1 MTDNGSRDRPKPDA
15 RQGTSS
21 SASRCDIAQRTV
33 RVVRFKMSLY
43 ARSGLWGLTGRNA
56 KRNVSPDPRSP
67 ARRRKTALETALHCV
82 SVAGI
87 SVSMRQE
94 STIPD
99 CVARC
104 PWSSLDQPC
113 KCSPKAE
120 SLAECL
126 PNAGR
131 LGLAV
136 AAIQTLSDPGSQES
150 LVKDLRQVF
159 AGRTW
164 AILGAATWNRQRNL
178 ESGSLSTARSTDQS
192 CRQAHCPITCS
203 LYRCQG
209 HVDRKSSTHARMTE
223 CRRCGLRRSC
233 NYLCRTLHCAVPY
246 SKSRRRPPLSCA
258 SMPGRTGM
266 NFSPWP

>member
-1 MTDNGSRDRPKPDA
+1 MHILPLPNSPWDTSTAAGKAFFDMLGVFAAFETNLGRGRQAEGILAAKQRVACRGRPPRIDMEAPRATA
-15 RQGTSS
+15 RQRPIAHGNCPREGHLTWNCLQGEGEHDRQRITRSAKGRMRARERRHRPRDATSS
-21 SASRCDIAQRTV
+21 SEPFA
-33 RVVRFKMSLY
+33 VVRFKMSIY

-56 KRNVSPDPRSP
+56 KRNVSPDPRSSV
-67 ARRRKTALETALHCV
+67 RRRKTALETALHCV

-126 PNAGR
+126 PDAGR

-136 AAIQTLSDPGSQES
+136 
-150 LVKDLRQVF
+150 
-159 AGRTW
+159 
-164 AILGAATWNRQRNL
+164 
-178 ESGSLSTARSTDQS
+178 
-192 CRQAHCPITCS
+192 
-203 LYRCQG
+203 
-209 HVDRKSSTHARMTE
+209 
-223 CRRCGLRRSC
+223 
-233 NYLCRTLHCAVPY
+233 
-246 SKSRRRPPLSCA
+246 RPFKP
-258 SMPGRTGM
+258 
-266 NFSPWP
+266 